1 MYEPEADGL
10 PMAGGTERELLSGPK
25 GGLGSAGAALSGLD
39 TDCDP
44 LLELLVRWEEGHAR
58 GEDPTPE
65 TLCGDALHWLPALRE
80 RIDKRKRLRAILA
93 MPATLDADE
102 VEPPMPE
109 IAGHEVLGR
118 LGRGGM
124 GLVYQARDV
133 RLGRVVALKTLA
145 AAQYATREQ
154 LERFLDEARAV
165 ARLRHP
171 NIVAIHAIGEHEGRP
186 YLSLEFVE
194 GGSLAQRLAA
204 GPMAPRPSAELVE
217 LLAHALEVAHRAG
230 VVHRDLKPG
239 NVLLTAE
246 GVPKVGDFGLAKLMD
261 SDSALTC
268 SGQVMGTPSYMAP
281 EQAEGHSS
289 RVGPTADVYALG
301 AILYQA
307 LTGRPPFLGDS
318 ALETIKLVATTEAVP
333 PTRLRPDVPRDL
345 ETICLKCLEKDPV
358 RRYASAVALADDLR
372 RFLDG
377 RTIEARP
384 VGASGR
390 LVRWAGRNRMLAAV
404 SAVLATLC
412 VLGTPGFLRSGSAP
426 TGPGERRS
434 PPWPRPSRPTA
445 RRRRRVGA
453 PSSHAT
459 AP

>member
-1 MYEPEADGL
+1 M
-10 PMAGGTERELLSGPK
+10 RS
-25 GGLGSAGAALSGLD
+25 SHR
-39 TDCDP
+39 C
-44 LLELLVRWEEGHAR
+44 
-58 GEDPTPE
+58 
-65 TLCGDALHWLPALRE
+65 
-80 RIDKRKRLRAILA
+80 RKS
-93 MPATLDADE
+93 P
-102 VEPPMPE
+102 
-109 IAGHEVLGR
+109 GHEVLGR

-124 GLVYQARDV
+124 GLVYQARDI
-133 RLGRVVALKTLA
+133 RLGRIVALKTLA

-186 YLSLEFVE
+186 YLSLEYAE
-194 GGSLAQRLAA
+194 GGSLAQRMAG

-217 LLAHALEVAHRAG
+217 LLAHAIEAAHRAG

-318 ALETIKLVATTEAVP
+318 ALETIKLVATTEVVP
-333 PTRLRPDVPRDL
+333 PTRLRPGVPRDL
-345 ETICLKCLEKDPV
+345 ETICLKCLEKDPG
-358 RRYASAVALADDLR
+358 RRYESAAALADDLR

-377 RTIEARP
+377 RTIGRGRWARRAGCCGGPVGTGGSPRSRRCWRCSACWARP
-384 VGASGR
+384 AS
-390 LVRWAGRNRMLAAV
+390 W
-404 SAVLATLC
+404 
-412 VLGTPGFLRSGSAP
+412 RSGSRADRARR
-426 TGPGERRS
+426 ERRS

-445 RRRRRVGA
+445 RRRRRAA
-453 PSSHAT
+453 PNSPAT